1 MGLAQAVLDGDHS
14 PTLRSIMSHPRLLS
28 LLPTFVKRFLNK
40 VYWLVY
46 DARDYV
52 AEAIGWLP
60 SNRLRCFLWGYL
72 GTNIGACTSIH
83 RNCRLYRP
91 SHVKIGDH
99 CVILRD
105 VLLDGRRTLTI
116 GANVNI
122 SEGVLIFSLHHDM
135 SSPTFEAVGGP
146 VTIEDFVFV
155 GARAILLPGVT
166 IGRGAVVAAGAV
178 VTRDV
183 ESFAIVGGIPAR
195 QIGTRPDVLSYTL
208 GYRKFLG

>member
-1 MGLAQAVLDGDHS
+1 MKTVLS
-14 PTLRSIMSHPRLLS
+14 
-28 LLPTFVKRFLNK
+28 KA
-40 VYWLVY
+40 YWLAY
-46 DARDYV
+46 DTRDYL
-52 AEAIGWLP
+52 AEATGWLP
-60 SNRLRCFLWGYL
+60 SNRLRGILWRGL
-72 GTNIGACTSIH
+72 GARIGLRTSIH
-83 RNCRLYRP
+83 RKCRFYRP
-91 SHVKIGDH
+91 SHVQVGDH
-99 CVILRD
+99 CVILRE
-105 VLLDGRRTLTI
+105 VLLDGRRNLTI
-116 GANVNI
+116 GVNVNI

-146 VTIEDFVFV
+146 VTIEDYVFV

-208 GYRKFLG
+208 DYRKFLG

>member
-1 MGLAQAVLDGDHS
+1 MSVTPPTNTIFSRLPSSLKTVLS
-14 PTLRSIMSHPRLLS
+14 
-28 LLPTFVKRFLNK
+28 KA
-40 VYWLVY
+40 YWLAY
-46 DARDYV
+46 DARDYI
-52 AEAIGWLP
+52 AETIGWLP
-60 SNRLRCFLWGYL
+60 SNRLRCSLWRSL
-72 GTNIGACTSIH
+72 GTNIGRHTSIH

-91 SHVKIGDH
+91 SHVQVGDH

-105 VLLDGRRTLTI
+105 VLLDGRRNLTI

-146 VTIEDFVFV
+146 VVIEDYVFV

-166 IGRGAVVAAGAV
+166 VGLGAVVAAGAV
-178 VTRDV
+178 VTKDV
-183 ESFAIVGGIPAR
+183 ESFNIVGGIPAR

-208 GYRKFLG
+208 DYRKFLG